1 MKIVLD
7 TNVLVSGL
15 LAPFGTCGEIVR
27 MLTTD
32 EIELCVDAR
41 ILLEYH
47 EVLHRPK
54 FDIDPHK
61 VDVVI
66 EYIQNISDFHATRPL
81 DSPLPN
87 EDDNP
92 FLEVAL
98 SSAAECLVTGN
109 LKHFPMRYRAGVRVL
124 SPKQFLDELREHRT
138 RRLKG

>member
-1 MKIVLD
+1 MRIVLD

-27 MLTTD
+27 MLTLD

-41 ILLEYH
+41 ILLEYDD
-47 EVLHRPK
+47 VLHRPK
-54 FDIDPHK
+54 FDIDPRK
-61 VDVVI
+61 VDVAM
-66 EYIQNISDFHATRPL
+66 EYIQNTSDFNATSPLDRPL
-81 DSPLPN
+81 PD

-109 LKHFPMRYRAGVRVL
+109 LKHFPMRCRAGVRVL
-124 SPKQFLDELREHRT
+124 SPKQFIDEFREHRK
-138 RRLKG
+138 R